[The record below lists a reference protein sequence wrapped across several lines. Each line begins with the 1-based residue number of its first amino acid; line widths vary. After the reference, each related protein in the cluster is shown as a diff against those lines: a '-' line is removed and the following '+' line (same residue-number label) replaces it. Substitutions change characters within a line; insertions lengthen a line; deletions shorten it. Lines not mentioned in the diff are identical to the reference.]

1 MKIWEKIRTRG
12 GNNAV
17 LRKTH
22 RIRTEEEEDALIIQW
37 GLKKETTY

>member
-22 RIRTEEEEDALIIQW
+22 RIRTEEEEDAIQW

>member
-17 LRKTH
+17 LRKT
-22 RIRTEEEEDALIIQW
+22 RTEEEEDALIIQW
-37 GLKKETTY
+37 GLKKEATY